1 MAIYL
6 KKKKKKDKKA
16 EGSNVIVYQDGMD
29 IIIKILSVHIPHT
42 YMDKQNTI

>member
-1 MAIYL
+1 MEASL
-6 KKKKKKDKKA
+6 VA
-16 EGSNVIVYQDGMD
+16 PFSVIVYQDGMD